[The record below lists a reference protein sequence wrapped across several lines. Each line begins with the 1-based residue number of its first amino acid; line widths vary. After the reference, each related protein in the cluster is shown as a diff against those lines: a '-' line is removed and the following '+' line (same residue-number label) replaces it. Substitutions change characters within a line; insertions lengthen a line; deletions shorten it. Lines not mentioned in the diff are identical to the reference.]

1 MDALSPTLS
10 TLTSSTTVVVKLQ
23 KRVFYIVTKEIKK
36 NLWTLKLL
44 YIASMKIWRSFGK
57 FGTRARKFYIGTK
70 VRIVSG
76 TAV

>member
-44 YIASMKIWRSFGK
+44 YIASMKIWRSFGA
-57 FGTRARKFYIGTK
+57 RARQFYIGTK
-70 VRIVSG
+70 VRMRSG